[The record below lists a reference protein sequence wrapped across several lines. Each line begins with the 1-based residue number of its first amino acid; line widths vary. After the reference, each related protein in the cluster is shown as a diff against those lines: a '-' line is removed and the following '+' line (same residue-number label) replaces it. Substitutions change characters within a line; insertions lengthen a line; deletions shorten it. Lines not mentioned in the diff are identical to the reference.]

1 MSRLNFS
8 ALLALAG
15 RQLRRDA
22 RASEVRVLFFS
33 VLVAVAA
40 STAIGYFGARL
51 NGAMQLRAT
60 EFLGADLVLQGTS
73 PARPGQIDDG
83 EALGLAHARVVEF
96 TSVVGGDQGIQL
108 SSVKAADARYPL
120 RGEIRSAPAPYGAE
134 SPGGGPGPGEAWVE
148 PRLLVALGMQIGDS
162 IDVGQKTLRLSRVLT
177 YEPDRANNFYSLTP
191 RVLMNLADLASTGV
205 IQPGS
210 RVSYRDLWRG
220 EPQALAAY
228 CKGVEQHLA
237 ANQRLLDTRDGNRQI
252 GGALGKAERYLN
264 MASLVAVLLA
274 GVAVALSASRYA
286 ARRLDASALLR
297 CLGLSRRQALGL
309 YCLQLAM
316 LGVVAALFGAGLG
329 WLAQLGLF
337 QLLEGLLPS
346 TVPPGGIA
354 PALAGIATGL
364 VALAGFALPPLAALG
379 RVPPLRVLRRDLL
392 PVPPSSWLV
401 YGAALLALGLIM
413 WRLSLDL
420 LLTFALLGGGL
431 IAAAVLGGLLLLV
444 LRSLRRALAGAPLT
458 WRLGLGQ
465 LLRYPLAAAGQALAF
480 GLILLAMG
488 LVALLRG
495 ELLDTWQAQLPADAP
510 NHFALNILPDQREPF
525 AQQLQAIGARS
536 APLYPVTPGRLVAIN
551 GQPVNQVVSKDS
563 TGERAVQRDL
573 SLTWAAELPSGNAL
587 SEGRWWQEAPS
598 PQDTPGVATP
608 DVPAPD
614 VATPDVATPDVATP
628 DVSVEAELAASLGLK
643 LGDELTFDI
652 GDQQHSAKVSSLRT
666 VHWDSFQPNF
676 YMIFQPGTLQGL
688 PTTYLTSFYLPAGHD
703 KDIVAL
709 SRAFP
714 AATILQVD
722 ALLSQLRS
730 ILAQVTLAVEYVLL
744 FVLAAGLAVLFAGL
758 QATLDERIRQ
768 GALLR
773 ALGASRALLV
783 RTRRIEFGLLGAASG
798 VLAAL
803 GCELVTWVLYR
814 YAFALTWSPHPWLLV
829 LPVAGAVLVGGA
841 GMLGTRRALNAS
853 PLAVLREG

>member
-1 MSRLNFS
+1 MTRLSFPRLC
-8 ALLALAG
+8 ALAL
-15 RQLRRDA
+15 RQLLRDA
-22 RASEVRVLFFS
+22 RASEVRVLFFAL
-33 VLVAVAA
+33 LVAVAA

-51 NGAMQLRAT
+51 NGAMQLRAS
-60 EFLGADLVLQGTS
+60 EFLGADLVLQGS
-73 PARPGQIDDG
+73 APASERQVASGA
-83 EALGLAHARVVEF
+83 ALSLRHARVVEF
-96 TSVVGGDQGIQL
+96 TSVVGGDKGIQL
-108 SSVKAADARYPL
+108 SSIKAADPAYPL
-120 RGEIRSAPAPYGAE
+120 RGQLRSAPAPYGVE
-134 SPGGGPGPGEAWVE
+134 TPGGGPAAGEAWVE
-148 PRLLVALGMQIGDS
+148 PRLLVALDLSIGDS
-162 IDVGQKTLRLSRVLT
+162 IDVGMKTLRMTRVLT

-191 RVLMNLADLASTGV
+191 RVLMNLADLDATGV

-220 EPQALAAY
+220 EPEALAQY
-228 CKGVEQHLA
+228 RQGVEASLA

-297 CLGLSRRQALGL
+297 CLGLSRHQALGL

-316 LGVVAALFGAGLG
+316 LGVVAALAGALLG

-337 QLLEGLLPS
+337 RLLEGLLPS
-346 TVPPGGIA
+346 QVPPGGLT
-354 PALAGIATGL
+354 PALAGIGTGL

-392 PVPPSSWLV
+392 PIPPSSWLV

-431 IAAAVLGGLLLLV
+431 IAALVLGGLLLLG
-444 LRSLRRALAGAPLT
+444 LRSLRQLLAGAPLA

-465 LLRYPLAAAGQALAF
+465 LLRHPLAAAGQALAF

-488 LVALLRG
+488 LVALLRA
-495 ELLDTWQAQLPADAP
+495 ELLDNWQAQLPKDAP
-510 NHFALNILPDQREPF
+510 NHFALNILADDRQPF
-525 AQQLQAIGARS
+525 AERLAQINANS
-536 APLYPVTPGRLVAIN
+536 APLYPVIPGRLTHIN
-551 GQPVNQVVSKDS
+551 DEPVRQLVSKES

-573 SLTWAAELPSGNAL
+573 SLTWSAELPQGNAL
-587 SEGRWWQEAPS
+587 SAGSWWQ
-598 PQDTPGVATP
+598 Q
-608 DVPAPD
+608 VPADDAIPG
-614 VATPDVATPDVATP
+614 
-628 DVSVEAELAASLGLK
+628 VSVEAELAQSLK
-643 LGDELTFDI
+643 LQLGDLLTFDI
-652 GDQQHSAKVSSLRT
+652 GGQQRQARVSSLRT

-688 PTTYLTSFYLPAGHD
+688 PTTYLTSFYLEPGHD
-703 KDIVAL
+703 QEVVAL

-714 AATILQVD
+714 AVTILQVD
-722 ALLSQLRS
+722 ALLAQLRS

-773 ALGASRALLV
+773 ALGAARPLLV
-783 RTRRIEFGLLGAASG
+783 KARRIEFGLLGAVSG
-798 VLAAL
+798 LLAAL
-803 GCELVTWVLYR
+803 GCELITWALYR
-814 YAFALTWSPHPWLLV
+814 YAFDLHWAPHPWLLV
-829 LPVAGAVLVGGA
+829 LPLAGAVLVGGA
-841 GMLGTRRALNAS
+841 GVLGTRRALNAS